1 MGCNGEAALPFE
13 NSKKLDELI
22 ARQELKALVDSYAN
36 ESDRNNQDFYVNVF
50 TEDCH
55 VRVYFNNKLG
65 MDLKNVHDLI
75 KAYKGFGA
83 AKESFHMN
91 GQQYVEFQDL
101 EHATGTCYALAHLV
115 NEKDGKDMLTVHGV
129 RYYDKYVKKDGKWRI
144 AEREQYFVFSD
155 TRELKKEN

>member
-1 MGCNGEAALPFE
+1 MGCSSSIESENIKNFE
-13 NSKKLDELI
+13 ELT
-22 ARQELKALVDSYAN
+22 ARKELKALVDSYAN
-36 ESDRNNQDFYVNVF
+36 ESDRNNQDYYINVF

-65 MDLKNVHDLI
+65 MDLKNVQDLI
-75 KAYKGFGA
+75 KAYKSFGA

-91 GQQYVEFQDL
+91 GQQYVEFQDS

-115 NEKDGKDMLTVHGV
+115 NEKDGTDVLTVHGV
-129 RYYDKYVKKDGKWRI
+129 RYYDKYVKKDGKWKI

-155 TRELKKEN
+155 SRELKKEN

>member
-1 MGCNGEAALPFE
+1 MGSSGEAALPFE

>member
-1 MGCNGEAALPFE
+1 MGCSGEAALPVE

-83 AKESFHMN
+83 AKDSFHMN